1 MNERRN
7 EGITKL
13 QEKAFY
19 SDGLRKL
26 VDRWIEYVIKQ
37 DDEVE
42 K

>member
-1 MNERRN
+1 MNNHDIPSEKSTMNERRN

-26 VDRWIEYVIKQ
+26 VDR
-37 DDEVE
+37 
-42 K
+42 